1 MAFILSPPRAFHSI
15 GDFPLPDASK
25 FDTDE
30 SVFYEKDG
38 EMLVV
43 CKEDKGIEG
52 RYELNIMGKSDEGNN
67 VWFGCES
74 HGGLPECCETVM
86 SALHKKIADYEYKIN
101 EMRRVLETVAEA
113 MTGNGALAEKVRRNA
128 SDRKCSSLYE
138 ENM

>member
-52 RYELNIMGKSDEGNN
+52 ATEVIAFLY
-67 VWFGCES
+67 
-74 HGGLPECCETVM
+74 HQ
-86 SALHKKIADYEYKIN
+86 SAADQEMFEKIIED
-101 EMRRVLETVAEA
+101 MP
-113 MTGNGALAEKVRRNA
+113 
-128 SDRKCSSLYE
+128 
-138 ENM
+138 